1 MANIYQAGGKLIGK
15 GSKALGDIVRDNASK
30 VYTTGVKKES
40 ALAEKLGTATGEKAI
55 QESLVAESKAA
66 DALELL
72 KKQGAPTF
80 KTTVADLQ
88 SFAKDNPKA
97 KPEELAAMYRGEP
110 VKEPTS
116 APREIEEPA
125 SQERVYEAYGK
136 AADGE
141 SQFDERSAGLEG
153 LVSRPQ
159 DEVVGTGMGTPPAK
173 KATISERISKSG
185 WNKNRPLTATQKA
198 MLGIGGAT
206 AAGTGI
212 EQALKNK
219 EEGTPL
225 VLSPS
230 ALGLPPE
237 PETEVKPADDTKKEQ
252 QDKLTTPSGGDV
264 TPPKELQKKASIAP
278 AEKQVQTAAAAELT
292 LEDFKKKLLGG
303 EPLTRG
309 DLLVVLDKMQNI
321 KPDEVKVDTSVVE
334 KLQAAR
340 DEARNAYQSQAS
352 RNEWLE
358 VAQTLGNAVAT
369 FIAAQRGVAD
379 RPLGLPQIDYGERT
393 TRALREYQTELGS
406 IGEQERALE
415 RETERGQKQ
424 AEQKFEA
431 ERRSWEKYLLLGE
444 KQIEA
449 AERKAEHD
457 KDLATRIQIAK
468 AEDARRLEYANKKAA
483 TEQAK
488 AAKQGQKEYLSALTK
503 DSARLEKELNTAKAQ
518 LKATQSLISS
528 DPKNF
533 NKNFTNYVSSF
544 STTDKPVKRE
554 DYEKPGLLWGTNFY
568 PEDAKKDASTRA
580 REIIEKIQF
589 LTQEQNRNLDEQK
602 EIVGGLRGV
611 SPTTTQQ
618 PARQEPAAGGKVTLR
633 DPKSGR
639 TKEVLWDEAA
649 QAVVKSGQLEL
660 VK

>member
-1 MANIYQAGGKLIGK
+1 MANIYKT
-15 GSKALGDIVRDNASK
+15 SGDIAGALAK
-30 VYTTGVKKES
+30 LATKLVKEGKTSNEIRET
-40 ALAEKLGTATGEKAI
+40 LAEKVPGATVDDIEKAVTPTL
-55 QESLVAESKAA
+55 QSKVERGKELMVVEPGVARPVSPELSEETALV
-66 DALELL
+66 
-72 KKQGAPTF
+72 PTSRPA
-80 KTTVADLQ
+80 KTTFIA
-88 SFAKDNPKA
+88 
-97 KPEELAAMYRGEP
+97 G
-110 VKEPTS
+110 
-116 APREIEEPA
+116 
-125 SQERVYEAYGK
+125 
-136 AADGE
+136 DGGV
-141 SQFDERSAGLEG
+141 SAGEQA
-153 LVSRPQ
+153 RPQ
-159 DEVVGTGMGTPPAK
+159 SATVEERIRQTASPAAEI
-173 KATISERISKSG
+173 ATAPKQISKSG

-198 MLGIGGAT
+198 MLGIGGTT
-206 AAGTGI
+206 AAGVGI
-212 EQALKNK
+212 EQALRRKD
-219 EEGTPL
+219 EGTPL
-225 VLSPS
+225 VLSPET
-230 ALGLPPE
+230 LGLPPE
-237 PETEVKPADDTKKEQ
+237 DKTGTKSTVDTKKEQ

-264 TPPKELQKKASIAP
+264 TPPKELQKKAITTP
-278 AEKQVQTAAAAELT
+278 AERQVQTAASAELT
-292 LEDFKKKLLGG
+292 LEDFKKKLVSG

-334 KLQAAR
+334 NLKAAR
-340 DEARNAYQSQAS
+340 EEARNAYQSQAS

-379 RPLGLPQIDYGERT
+379 RPIALPQIDYGERT

-415 RETERGQKQ
+415 RATERSQRQVEQQ
-424 AEQKFEA
+424 AEEK
-431 ERRSWEKYLLLGE
+431 RRGWEKFLLLGE

-449 AERKAEHD
+449 AERRAAQD
-457 KDLATRIQIAK
+457 KDLATRIQLAK
-468 AEDARRLEYANKKAA
+468 ADDARRIEAASKKAA

-503 DSARLEKELNTAKAQ
+503 DSARLEKELNTAKSQ
-518 LKATQSLISS
+518 LKAAQSLLSG
-528 DPKNF
+528 DPKDF
-533 NKNFTNYVSSF
+533 NKNFTDYVSSF

-568 PEDAKKDASTRA
+568 PEDAKKDASARA

-589 LTQEQNRNLDEQK
+589 LTQEQNRNLGEQK
-602 EIVGGLRGV
+602 NLVSGMRGV
-611 SPTTTQQ
+611 SSTAPQQ